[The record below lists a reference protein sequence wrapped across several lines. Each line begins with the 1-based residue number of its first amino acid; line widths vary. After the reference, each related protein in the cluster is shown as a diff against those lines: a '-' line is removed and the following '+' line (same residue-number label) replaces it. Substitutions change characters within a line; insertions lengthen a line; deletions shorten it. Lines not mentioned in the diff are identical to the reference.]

1 MGYNK
6 VRWISDRP
14 PQNQKFV
21 SRKRHSQTYPQKY
34 HQNKQAI
41 LHSVEHSGKEVG
53 RSRFVKNYDIVLPWG
68 ELAYGYD
75 FLFNLEKGKI
85 DKGTPNS
92 KSEIC
97 K

>member
-1 MGYNK
+1 M
-6 VRWISDRP
+6 
-14 PQNQKFV
+14 
-21 SRKRHSQTYPQKY
+21 
-34 HQNKQAI
+34 I
-41 LHSVEHSGKEVG
+41 LEPAGNFAFCGALGKEVS
-53 RSRFVKNYDIVLPWG
+53 RSRFLKNYDIVLPWG

>member
-1 MGYNK
+1 M
-6 VRWISDRP
+6 
-14 PQNQKFV
+14 
-21 SRKRHSQTYPQKY
+21 
-34 HQNKQAI
+34 I
-41 LHSVEHSGKEVG
+41 LEPVGNLAFCEALGKEVG
-53 RSRFVKNYDIVLPWG
+53 RSRFLKNYDIVLPWG

>member
-1 MGYNK
+1 MILELAG
-6 VRWISDRP
+6 
-14 PQNQKFV
+14 KF
-21 SRKRHSQTYPQKY
+21 
-34 HQNKQAI
+34 AFCGA
-41 LHSVEHSGKEVG
+41 LEKEVS
-53 RSRFVKNYDIVLPWG
+53 RSRFLKNYDIVLPWG

>member
-1 MGYNK
+1 M
-6 VRWISDRP
+6 
-14 PQNQKFV
+14 
-21 SRKRHSQTYPQKY
+21 
-34 HQNKQAI
+34 I
-41 LHSVEHSGKEVG
+41 LEPVGNCAFCGALEKEVG

-68 ELAYGYD
+68 ELAHRYD

-85 DKGTPNS
+85 DTRMPTS